1 MSLDNA
7 QTFTFSAKEKDTETG
22 YSYFGSRHFY
32 EEFDLGDYL
41 TEPVGEFNRKDLKNR
56 LSANLNTNSIAT
68 SAMFYG
74 IRTAMSKELE
84 KLSDSE
90 EWKEKAHYL
99 HSYTLNIIKK
109 CQILPYGFIFTPKH
123 S

>member
-1 MSLDNA
+1 MNMNEID
-7 QTFTFSAKEKDTETG
+7 FE
-22 YSYFGSRHFY
+22 RFY
-32 EEFDLGDYL
+32 EEFDLGNYL
-41 TEPVGEFNRKDLKNR
+41 TEPVGEFNRKDLKNL

-99 HSYTLNIIKK
+99 RQEDAIEILCRLHLLNRIKRDFK
-109 CQILPYGFIFTPKH
+109 KE
-123 S
+123 